1 MKKSKKKKIEA
12 VVMHQHQDTFGH
24 VFGAPHPINAK
35 HKNIKTQDFH
45 RITILKEYSNS
56 TIWI

>member
-1 MKKSKKKKIEA
+1 MKKSKMKKIEA
-12 VVMHQHQDTFGH
+12 IVMHQHQDKSGR

-35 HKNIKTQDFH
+35 HKKKETQEFH
-45 RITILKEYSNS
+45 DLTIFKEYSDS